1 MKKASQQTQRNPG
14 ALFHLLLFQTWI
26 IVSPGTR
33 NLLCEGGFERGPVE
47 LDKLQVGRVERAV
60 RKKSG
65 SYIKNPRL
73 LN

>member
-1 MKKASQQTQRNPG
+1 MKKASQKAQRNPG

-33 NLLCEGGFERGPVE
+33 NLLREGGFEWGPVE
-47 LDKLQVGRVERAV
+47 LDKMQVGRVERAV

-65 SYIKNPRL
+65 S
-73 LN
+73 